1 MLLKL
6 IWNWIKFYKAII
18 ITTMLKI
25 KVSSLCCS
33 FCITDVSTYIEV

>member
-6 IWNWIKFYKAII
+6 IWNWIQFYKAII

-25 KVSSLCCS
+25 KVSSLLPS
-33 FCITDVSTYIEV
+33 AHKTQHKIY